1 MKHWVIAPYN
11 FDAPEDWQ
19 RVWAFNESEGC
30 ISLGWPLMGDVSSL
44 SLAEIKR
51 RFAIKLPGS
60 KTGRVNSDSSMLYKF
75 YNAIEVGH
83 TVVAR
88 AGRKSLA
95 AMGTVTRSAYYAPK
109 KGRGIYP
116 AKNVYPNHIDVEWLK
131 EPRGLVFPKQE
142 FGLMAVH
149 TITADKLARLI
160 DSPPLQSDNSQELHE
175 HETYPEGAKRTIV
188 VNSYE
193 RSAKARAE
201 CLRHHG
207 YTCHV
212 CEMAFAKRYG
222 EIGLNFIH
230 VHHLNPIAAQK
241 KRYKIQPTKD
251 LVPVCPNCHAMMHR
265 CNPPLTV
272 KQLRKIVRE
281 NQ

>member
-1 MKHWVIAPYN
+1 MKHWVVAPYH
-11 FDAPEDWQ
+11 FDAPEEWQ

-30 ISLGWPLMGDVSSL
+30 ISLGWPMMGDVSSL
-44 SLAEIKR
+44 TLAEIKK
-51 RFAIKLPGS
+51 RFALKLPGS
-60 KTGRVNSDSSMLYKF
+60 KPGRINSDSSMLFKF
-75 YNAIEVGH
+75 YNGIEIGH

-95 AMGTVTRSAYYAPK
+95 AIGKVTRAAYFDAA
-109 KGRGIYP
+109 KGRGVYP
-116 AKNVYPNHIDVEWLK
+116 RGNVYPNHIDVEWRQ
-131 EPRGLVFPKQE
+131 EPRGLIFPKQE

-149 TITADKLARLI
+149 SITHEKLTRLI
-160 DSPPLQSDNSQELHE
+160 DSPAPRTGTAEELPNP
-175 HETYPEGAKRTIV
+175 ETYPEGAKSTIV

-207 YTCHV
+207 YACHV
-212 CEMAFAKRYG
+212 CQMSFAERYG
-222 EIGLNFIH
+222 ELGLNFIH
-230 VHHLNPIAAQK
+230 VHHLDPIAAKK
-241 KRYKIQPTKD
+241 KRYRIRPTKD

-265 CNPPLTV
+265 CNPPLNV
-272 KQLRKIVRE
+272 KQLRKIIRD